1 MCKILIVYIILL
13 SAYSCKLVRPII
25 YNIPDEKDAQR
36 FPFRSIQ
43 KSADSCVFFFRKS
56 SETIPAIKEIK
67 VENRAFNSTGTSLDQ
82 FVKLH
87 KTLSFLIIRN
97 DTVLYEYYSRNY
109 SADRNVTSFS
119 IAKAYIS
126 MLIGIAIKEG
136 LIKSVDDPI
145 TNYITEWRNKEGFNL
160 ITIKHLLKHTSGIRF
175 NQSIYNPESDQM
187 QFYYGTTLRR
197 KILSATI
204 QQPPG
209 VQFNYESENP
219 CLLALILERC
229 TGKTVSEYM
238 QEKIWMQIGTEGPA
252 FWSTD
257 RRDSSAIEKAF
268 CCLNAR
274 TIDFAKFAR
283 LLLNKGMWN
292 GKEIIPSYWI
302 DEATT
307 RSNLQGSKV
316 TYGYNIGLGPAEYKS
331 FFPVGLYGQYLY
343 IYPKKNVIIV
353 RFGNA
358 ELNYNAN
365 YWKEIM
371 IQLVDQL

>member
-1 MCKILIVYIILL
+1 M
-13 SAYSCKLVRPII
+13 LV
-25 YNIPDEKDAQR
+25 
-36 FPFRSIQ
+36 
-43 KSADSCVFFFRKS
+43 
-56 SETIPAIKEIK
+56 
-67 VENRAFNSTGTSLDQ
+67 
-82 FVKLH
+82 
-87 KTLSFLIIRN
+87 
-97 DTVLYEYYSRNY
+97 
-109 SADRNVTSFS
+109 
-119 IAKAYIS
+119 
-126 MLIGIAIKEG
+126 GIAIKEG
-136 LIKSVDDPI
+136 LIKTVNDPI
-145 TNYITEWRNKEGFNL
+145 TNYIPEWRNKEGFNL

-175 NQSIYNPESDQM
+175 NESIYNPESDQM
-187 QFYYGTTLRR
+187 QFYYGTSLRR

-209 VQFNYESENP
+209 VQFDYESENP

-229 TGKTVSEYM
+229 TGKTVSAYM

-307 RSNLQGSKV
+307 RSNLQGSKI

-331 FFPVGLYGQYLY
+331 FFAVGLYGQYLY